1 MPTYYPVA
9 GVSFKISEDDNNK
22 REFYAYLCSQGGNWL
37 TWCQPWLFYS
47 QTWNSHVHSTLQVNT
62 PSSPCPTHSA
72 DTKSGCQLPVWYNWM
87 CTKWFKGFKGLS
99 NVRGNCNTFNNSKLL
114 IQELWSHDYLPIQR
128 FEGTE
133 WSESTKCRYWPRE
146 ARYVLPEDRCW
157 KEVGLVHLLTS
168 TFVVCGTNTV
178 EVTNLEGRV
187 FCIQY
192 CSLVSWPA
200 CTCLPARNDLV
211 NKVKFLGLISQN
223 QWDCEIANYY
233 VALPLQHYSFSFEYP
248 FFYWAGFPHNI
259 LNIARLH
266 CR

>member
-1 MPTYYPVA
+1 MIFH
-9 GVSFKISEDDNNK
+9 SDN
-22 REFYAYLCSQGGNWL
+22 EGAQFW
-37 TWCQPWLFYS
+37 WCQLGLICIGVGFHHITIQYFP
-47 QTWNSHVHSTLQVNT
+47 
-62 PSSPCPTHSA
+62 
-72 DTKSGCQLPVWYNWM
+72 LP
-87 CTKWFKGFKGLS
+87 
-99 NVRGNCNTFNNSKLL
+99 
-114 IQELWSHDYLPIQR
+114 IQRFEHFPLPIQRFEHFPLPIQR

-233 VALPLQHYSFSFEYP
+233 VALPLQHY
-248 FFYWAGFPHNI
+248 
-259 LNIARLH
+259 
-266 CR
+266 